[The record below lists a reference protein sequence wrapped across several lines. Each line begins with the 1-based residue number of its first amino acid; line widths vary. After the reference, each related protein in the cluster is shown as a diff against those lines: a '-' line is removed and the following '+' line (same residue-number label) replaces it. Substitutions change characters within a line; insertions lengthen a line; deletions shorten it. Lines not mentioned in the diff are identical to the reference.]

1 MTPAVPAVPAVLAI
15 VVWVLA
21 ASVAAAGW
29 YRCHQQLKAERD
41 ARDILLDI
49 ARQRAIEQTQRAAT
63 ERERLLVIAFEQR
76 VVDAFRAGQDHIL
89 KQAHVIVRVDEL
101 RPH

>member
-1 MTPAVPAVPAVLAI
+1 MIYLQLTAFFMAVSAI
-15 VVWVLA
+15 VCGI
-21 ASVAAAGW
+21 GW
-29 YRCHQQLKAERD
+29 HQCREQRRAERD

-49 ARQRAIEQTQRAAT
+49 AKQRGMEQAQRVAN
-63 ERERLLVIAFEQR
+63 ERERLVAAAMEQR

-101 RPH
+101 RAH